1 MNYGSVCSGV
11 EAATLAWG
19 PLGWKAVFFAE
30 VLQIGRLLQFCKK
43 EAALLLFMHSF
54 RDVDRR
60 KTPQPA
66 NLPVRGNP

>member
-1 MNYGSVCSGV
+1 MQLCISQRDIN
-11 EAATLAWG
+11 A
-19 PLGWKAVFFAE
+19 FFSFC

-43 EAALLLFMHSF
+43 EAALLLFMRLFLVVMSI
-54 RDVDRR
+54 DE